1 MKGIFIT
8 LEGGEACGKTT
19 QIQMLKEYFK
29 NKKIDALFTKEP
41 GGMPLTDELRR
52 LILNYEIDPPL
63 EKTELLLY
71 MAARIED
78 IEKVIKP
85 ALQEGKI
92 VIADRFNDSTI
103 AYQASGRQIM
113 SIDDMINF
121 TENIIDNFTP
131 DLTIYLRLDPQTAFE
146 RKKNINLELDRI
158 EKAGLDFHR
167 RVLEGFDY
175 MAKKE
180 PERFAI
186 IDASKSREEVF
197 KEILSAIRKKVE
209 I

>member
-71 MAARIED
+71 LAARIED

-85 ALQEGKI
+85 ALEEGKI
-92 VIADRFNDSTI
+92 VIGDRFNDSTI

-113 SIDDMINF
+113 PIDDMINF

-146 RKKNINLELDRI
+146 RKKNIDLELDRI

-186 IDASKSREEVF
+186 IDASKSRDEVF
-197 KEILSAIRKKVE
+197 KEILSVIRKKVE

>member
-29 NKKIDALFTKEP
+29 NKKINALFTKEP
-41 GGMPLTDELRR
+41 GGMPLTDEIRR

-146 RKKNINLELDRI
+146 RKKNIDLELDRI

>member
-8 LEGGEACGKTT
+8 LEGGEACGKST

-29 NKKIDALFTKEP
+29 SKNIDALFTKEP

-63 EKTELLLY
+63 DKTELLLY

-85 ALQEGKI
+85 ALQKGKI
-92 VIADRFNDSTI
+92 VVADRFNDSTI

-113 SIDDMINF
+113 PVDDMINF
-121 TENIIDNFTP
+121 TENIIDSFTP
-131 DLTIYLRLDPQTAFE
+131 ELTIYLRLDPHIAFE
-146 RKKNINLELDRI
+146 RKKKVNLELDRI
-158 EKAGLDFHR
+158 EKAGLEFHR

-175 MAKKE
+175 MANKE
-180 PERFAI
+180 PERFAV
-186 IDASKSREEVF
+186 IDASKSKEEVF
-197 KEILSAIRKKVE
+197 KEILSAIREKVE

>member
-113 SIDDMINF
+113 STDDMINF

-158 EKAGLDFHR
+158 EKTGLDFHR

-186 IDASKSREEVF
+186 IDASKSRDEVF

>member
-85 ALQEGKI
+85 ALEEGKI
-92 VIADRFNDSTI
+92 VIGDRFNDSTI

-186 IDASKSREEVF
+186 IDASKSMEEVF

-209 I
+209 V

>member
-71 MAARIED
+71 MAARIEN

-146 RKKNINLELDRI
+146 RKKNIDLELDRI

-186 IDASKSREEVF
+186 IDASKSRDEVF

>member
-41 GGMPLTDELRR
+41 GGMPLTDEIRR

-71 MAARIED
+71 LAARIED

-85 ALQEGKI
+85 ALEEGKI
-92 VIADRFNDSTI
+92 VIGDRFNDSTI

-113 SIDDMINF
+113 PIDDMINF

-146 RKKNINLELDRI
+146 RKKNIDLELDRI

>member
-146 RKKNINLELDRI
+146 RKKNIDLELDRI

-180 PERFAI
+180 PERFAV
-186 IDASKSREEVF
+186 IDASKSRDEVF

-209 I
+209 V

>member
-146 RKKNINLELDRI
+146 RKKNIDLELDRI

-186 IDASKSREEVF
+186 IDASKSRDEVF

-209 I
+209 V

>member
-146 RKKNINLELDRI
+146 RKKNIDLELDRI

-186 IDASKSREEVF
+186 IDASKSRDDVF

>member
-131 DLTIYLRLDPQTAFE
+131 DLTIYLRLEPQTAFE
-146 RKKNINLELDRI
+146 RKKNIDLELDRI

-186 IDASKSREEVF
+186 IDASKSRDEVF

>member
-41 GGMPLTDELRR
+41 GGMPLTDEIRR

-71 MAARIED
+71 LAARIED

-85 ALQEGKI
+85 ALEEGKI
-92 VIADRFNDSTI
+92 VIGDRFNDSTI

-146 RKKNINLELDRI
+146 RKKNIDLELDRI

-197 KEILSAIRKKVE
+197 KEILSVIRKKVE

>member
-146 RKKNINLELDRI
+146 RKKNIDLELDRI
-158 EKAGLDFHR
+158 EKAGIDFHR

-186 IDASKSREEVF
+186 IDASKSRDEVF

>member
-146 RKKNINLELDRI
+146 RKKNIDLELDRI

-186 IDASKSREEVF
+186 IDASKSMEEVF

-209 I
+209 V

>member
-1 MKGIFIT
+1 
-8 LEGGEACGKTT
+8 
-19 QIQMLKEYFK
+19 MLKEYFK
-29 NKKIDALFTKEP
+29 NKKINALFTKEP

-71 MAARIED
+71 LAARIED

-85 ALQEGKI
+85 ALEEGKI
-92 VIADRFNDSTI
+92 VIGDRFNDSTI

-113 SIDDMINF
+113 PIDDMINF

-146 RKKNINLELDRI
+146 RKKNIDLELDRI

-186 IDASKSREEVF
+186 IDASKSRDEVF
-197 KEILSAIRKKVE
+197 KEILSVIRKKVE

>member
-41 GGMPLTDELRR
+41 GGMPLTDEIRR

-71 MAARIED
+71 LAARIED

-85 ALQEGKI
+85 ALEEGKI
-92 VIADRFNDSTI
+92 VIGDRFNDSTI

-113 SIDDMINF
+113 PIDDMINF

-146 RKKNINLELDRI
+146 RKKNIDLELDRI

-186 IDASKSREEVF
+186 IDASKSRDVVF

>member
-146 RKKNINLELDRI
+146 RKKNIDLELDRI

-186 IDASKSREEVF
+186 IDASKSRDEVF

>member
-146 RKKNINLELDRI
+146 RKKNIDLELDRI
-158 EKAGLDFHR
+158 ERAGLDFHR

>member
-41 GGMPLTDELRR
+41 GGMPLTDEIRR

-158 EKAGLDFHR
+158 EKTGLDFHR

-186 IDASKSREEVF
+186 IDASKSRDEVF

>member
-113 SIDDMINF
+113 SVDDMINF

-146 RKKNINLELDRI
+146 RKKNIDLELDRI

-186 IDASKSREEVF
+186 IDASKSRDEVF

-209 I
+209 V

>member
-41 GGMPLTDELRR
+41 GGMPLTDEIRR

-146 RKKNINLELDRI
+146 RKKNIDLELDRI

-186 IDASKSREEVF
+186 IDASKSRDEVF

>member
-146 RKKNINLELDRI
+146 RKKNIDLELDRI

>member
-113 SIDDMINF
+113 STDDMINF

-180 PERFAI
+180 PERFAV